1 MTVCAEEVEDLQTG
15 PSCGQSSDREITNS
29 NITVVGDI
37 PATIT
42 TRQYNTTHY
51 NTIHYNTL
59 QDDTILEQNTAE
71 LFPLDWTVGWWGTL
85 QSALLL
91 TVN

>member
-1 MTVCAEEVEDLQTG
+1 MTLSAEEVEDLQTG

-51 NTIHYNTL
+51 ITINTI
-59 QDDTILEQNTAE
+59 QDDTILEHKTAE